1 METNFTYRP
10 SPTALLNPCSD
21 LIFKKLFT
29 DNSEESRISLV
40 SKTNRDRRNWTFPW
54 NSKISKEIVYFF

>member
-10 SPTALLNPCSD
+10 SPTALLNPCSN

-40 SKTNRDRRNWTFPW
+40 REKIVIYRAEPSLKT
-54 NSKISKEIVYFF
+54 

>member
-40 SKTNRDRRNWTFPW
+40 SKTNRDRRNWTFP
-54 NSKISKEIVYFF
+54 